1 MEIKYIDWFTRIN
14 QLLADYFDVHFYKNM
29 NYIWCLYAKTSN
41 SIKSTNKTNQNYRK
55 YISLEKN
62 DQALFK
68 SPNLRP
74 GQLLKPGQK
83 CVWGQLWG
91 QASPMGPGQ
100 ASFYSMPYGQY
111 SSHVTAVMTDRLD
124 NQLWIKGWVI
134 LSEPFTFNWMIYV
147 EQFACKITGNDV
159 DMDFWTF
166 YKSMTQTVHR
176 KERGKLK

>member
-1 MEIKYIDWFTRIN
+1 MTLKFIFFKLNDIYMVSLLKKIETQWN
-14 QLLADYFDVHFYKNM
+14 Q
-29 NYIWCLYAKTSN
+29 
-41 SIKSTNKTNQNYRK
+41 SIKPIRITEN
-55 YISLEKN
+55 ISVWKKCSG
-62 DQALFK
+62 QALFK
-68 SPNLRP
+68 RPNLRP

-83 CVWGQLWG
+83 FVWGHVWG

-100 ASFYSMPYGQY
+100 ASFYSMPYGQF
-111 SSHVTAVMTDRLD
+111 SSHVTAVMTVRLD
-124 NQLWIKGWVI
+124 NQLWSKGWVI

-147 EQFACKITGNDV
+147 EQFACKITGNDD